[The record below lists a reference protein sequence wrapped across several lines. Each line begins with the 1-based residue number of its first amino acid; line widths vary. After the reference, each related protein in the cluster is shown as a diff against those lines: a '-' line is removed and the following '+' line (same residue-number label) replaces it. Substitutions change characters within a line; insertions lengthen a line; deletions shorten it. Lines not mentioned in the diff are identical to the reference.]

1 MRAGRQYWSVSGMN
15 REEDTMSDVKIVI
28 KYLVTVKNRTGR
40 GKEEVSFPGGSKLQN
55 VVDWLKERYAL
66 SLPDPHIMAILN
78 GKGWEQLPLKLSTGL
93 KDGDV
98 ICLFPPI
105 AGG

>member
-1 MRAGRQYWSVSGMN
+1 
-15 REEDTMSDVKIVI
+15 MSEVKVVI
-28 KYLVTVKNRTGR
+28 KYLVTVKDKTGR
-40 GKEEVSFPGGSKLQN
+40 GQEEVSFPEGSVLKD
-55 VVDWLKERYAL
+55 VVDWLDKQYAL

-78 GKGWEQLPLKLSTGL
+78 GKGWEQLPLKLSTAL
-93 KDGDV
+93 QEGDV